1 LSARYVQ
8 GEAHTATWARRL
20 ALFFLQLLVLT
31 VVLARFT
38 SLSTP
43 AAMNLLAVSCVG
55 LVLAILLALG
65 TLIRIW
71 FGGQLGAGQ
80 AFAGIVIALIG
91 LALPLWYLAQ
101 FFMLPSLTDIETT
114 PRQPIDFKQLTSTRP
129 PGANPLEE
137 PDETTAA
144 LQEQA
149 YPDIRPMELER
160 SSREVF
166 DMVSEAVKRL
176 GWTVVATEPPGDTG
190 VGRIE
195 ATDRTMIMG
204 FTDDVLVRVTGDDAH
219 ALIDVRSVSRYGLH
233 DFGTNAERIR
243 TLFAEVKSELEK
255 GESTGLEE
263 ATETAPDKK
272 LKSVRKR
279 VRKRR
284 GTVRRAPTGQ
294 ESRPPLLSPD

>member
-8 GEAHTATWARRL
+8 SEAHTATWARRL

-43 AAMNLLAVSCVG
+43 AAMNLLAVSCIG
-55 LVLAILLALG
+55 LALAILLALV

-71 FGGQLGAGQ
+71 FSGQLGATQ

-114 PRQPIDFKQLTSTRP
+114 PRQPIDFKQLASTRP
-129 PGANPLEE
+129 PGANPIGE

-176 GWTVVATEPPGDTG
+176 GWTVIMTEPPGDDG

-233 DFGTNAERIR
+233 DFGTNAGRIR
-243 TLFAEVKSELEK
+243 GLFAEVKSELEK

-263 ATETAPDKK
+263 ATETPPDKT
-272 LKSVRKR
+272 KSVRKR
-279 VRKRR
+279 VKKRR
-284 GTVRRAPTGQ
+284 GIVKRAPTAP